1 MVSID
6 EVARLAGVSTA
17 TVSRALSG
25 RGNVSAATRARV
37 EAATESLGYVV
48 SASASSLASGR
59 TRNIGVLVPFLD
71 RWFFSTVLNGVASAL
86 MRRGYDITLYNLTTD
101 PDVRRSIFET
111 FLRRQR
117 VDGVIAVS
125 IELGTEETAR
135 LSELD
140 LPVIAIGG
148 PNPRLSTLAVDDV
161 AVARLATEHLL
172 ALGHRDI
179 AHIGASPEFD
189 IDFHIPTQRRQGFEQ
204 AMADAGIPARPAL
217 YEPADFTI
225 EGGFRAAKQLLGG
238 RAHGR
243 PRSSPPPTRWRSG
256 RCSPPASSAI
266 GCPRTSPSSA
276 STATSSASS
285 SASRRWT
292 SSPSGR
298 ANAPPTRSSTNWRR
312 GDAAPV
318 RHDPGELPYELVV
331 RGTTA
336 RPTAD
341 PSPPLGRLG
350 PRSTGRR
357 TPAAG
362 AYLRRPHNAPPPRGR
377 SDAQD
382 GPPRPC
388 GRLEA

>member
-25 RGNVSAATRARV
+25 RGHVSAATRARV

-86 MRRGYDITLYNLTTD
+86 MRRGYDITLYNLTAD
-101 PDVRRSIFET
+101 ADVRRSIFET

-125 IELGTEETAR
+125 IELGPEETAR

-148 PNPRLSTLAVDDV
+148 PNPRLSTLTVDDV

-179 AHIGASPEFD
+179 AHIGANPQFD
-189 IDFHIPTQRRQGFEQ
+189 LDFHIPTHRRQGFEQ

-225 EGGFRAAKQLLGG
+225 EGGFRAAKQLLG
-238 RAHGR
+238 R
-243 PRSSPPPTRWRSG
+243 PGPRPTAIFA
-256 RCSPPASSAI
+256 ASDEMAI
-266 GCPRTSPSSA
+266 GALLAARELGYRVPEDLSIIGIDGHELGEFFRLTTVDQFPL
-276 STATSSASS
+276 
-285 SASRRWT
+285 
-292 SSPSGR
+292 GQGER
-298 ANAPPTRSSTNWRR
+298 AADAILDELER

-318 RHDPGELPYELVV
+318 EHAPGELPYELVV

-336 RPTAD
+336 R
-341 PSPPLGRLG
+341 
-350 PRSTGRR
+350 
-357 TPAAG
+357 
-362 AYLRRPHNAPPPRGR
+362 H
-377 SDAQD
+377 D
-382 GPPRPC
+382 G
-388 GRLEA
+388 